1 MKILL
6 LEIFIANHPTTI
18 SGMVIIA
25 KIITDVSKNP
35 GSE

>member
-6 LEIFIANHPTTI
+6 LEIFIANPRTTI
-18 SGMVIIA
+18 SGIIIIA

-35 GSE
+35 GSK